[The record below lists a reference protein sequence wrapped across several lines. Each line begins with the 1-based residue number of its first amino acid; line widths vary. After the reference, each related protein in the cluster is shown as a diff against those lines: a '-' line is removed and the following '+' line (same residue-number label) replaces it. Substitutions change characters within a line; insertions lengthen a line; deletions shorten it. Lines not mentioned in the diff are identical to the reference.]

1 LVQVGIESLNQNT
14 RQKIL
19 NRPENNEEIF
29 HSISLLDKYQLHY
42 ELDFIFGLPGDDLE
56 TYEQTVDFLKKTKS
70 LNRVSALVLSYLPKT
85 DIINHSMQCND
96 IGQEDLLNINEGLE
110 GCQTDKGSIRDRQKR
125 LIAERYNL
133 LYRLCAFLGEQWI
146 DFIRRTGLYKILVR
160 FNPFLLYFIRI
171 LGMDTVD
178 KIFVR
183 IFFRQFLKVVFT
195 SDKYYSVNQ
204 SDIE

>member
-1 LVQVGIESLNQNT
+1 
-14 RQKIL
+14 
-19 NRPENNEEIF
+19 
-29 HSISLLDKYQLHY
+29 
-42 ELDFIFGLPGDDLE
+42 
-56 TYEQTVDFLKKTKS
+56 
-70 LNRVSALVLSYLPKT
+70 
-85 DIINHSMQCND
+85 MQCND
-96 IGQEDLLNINEGLE
+96 IGQEDLRNINEGLE

-146 DFIRRTGLYKILVR
+146 DFIRQTGLHKILIV

-183 IFFRQFLKVVFT
+183 IFFNQLLKVLFA
-195 SDKYYSVNQ
+195 SEKYYSTSQ